1 MYIAY
6 SMIGEMMAHRIC
18 YDNMD
23 IATSKKNM
31 VHSIFYDIYIYIY
44 IDIFCGF
51 TSYFLVK
58 SPKTLFITD
67 PITDPGETPRSRRPQ
82 LDVGRLSE
90 RPWPDVS
97 DSRVCFSM

>member
-1 MYIAY
+1 
-6 SMIGEMMAHRIC
+6 MIGEMMVHRIC

-23 IATSKKNM
+23 IATSKKIWYIAYSM
-31 VHSIFYDIYIYIY
+31 IYIY